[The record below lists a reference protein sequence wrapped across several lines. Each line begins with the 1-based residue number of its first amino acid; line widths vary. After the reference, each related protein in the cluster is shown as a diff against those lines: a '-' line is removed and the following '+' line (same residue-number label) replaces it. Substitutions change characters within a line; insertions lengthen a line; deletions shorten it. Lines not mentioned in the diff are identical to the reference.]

1 MEATTVLN
9 SAGEQIATITG
20 PVLDFGHARINI
32 EQLSRIAEL
41 DSFQSM
47 GDALQD
53 YFLRTSQLMAAVI
66 NSTEITEKSIAP
78 EPQSMHNLYQLA
90 EGLKKL

>member
-1 MEATTVLN
+1 MTMEATTVLN

-41 DSFQSM
+41 TVFRAWVM
-47 GDALQD
+47 PC
-53 YFLRTSQLMAAVI
+53 RTI
-66 NSTEITEKSIAP
+66 F
-78 EPQSMHNLYQLA
+78 
-90 EGLKKL
+90 